1 MTVSQSRDLA
11 DRTRLIGRWHLSL
24 QGPMMKLNG
33 MASILGT
40 ALMAACVSAPPAPE
54 PTPAT
59 SPDVVNPVQP
69 TSLPAPT
76 TPAPPARVSKGGPW
90 TFTYAPGTYTY
101 TIVTDAVIA
110 PMLDTTQKRQIPE
123 LSQKATITLSA
134 MGDVQVVDPVPGV
147 ATVCDSNSAL
157 ITRAQQLIP
166 KLPKQLAVGD
176 RWRDSTTTTGCRG
189 IIPTEST
196 VISNYVVVGDTAFTN
211 AVALEIHRTDS
222 LSATGDGS
230 EGQHRILV
238 TAIGTG
244 VIDLFLD
251 PAAGRLLA
259 SRGLQTSLVN
269 VTTSGKLTQFIQ
281 HVTDTATITGF
292 R

>member
-1 MTVSQSRDLA
+1 
-11 DRTRLIGRWHLSL
+11 
-24 QGPMMKLNG
+24 MKLNG